1 MLLAL
6 GLAMPVRDAGA
17 DEIADKQAEAAT
29 LSAKLADQAR
39 SILGL
44 DREHRRAQERLT
56 QAQSALIQAETEL
69 VGAANRQEEARLKLV
84 VHAQM
89 AYVTGGSASVVGRMT
104 QGSGTDIVARTTYLR
119 MVHGEDRLA
128 VGRLRSTRED
138 LQLRRTSLEE
148 ANRKAGDEAAALAR
162 DKGALDHALAAQQAV
177 YNKVSGELTGLVAAE
192 QRKAAEAEAL
202 RAAQLR
208 AAQAVPVASVAPIS
222 RAHPC
227 ARGGPVRIA
236 SVDGRSL
243 RLHPPAGVRQQL
255 RRPERWGLPVPRL
268 HVAVARLHRFG
279 PGPPARGAGPGRP
292 RAPGPVGLGPVD
304 RGAALRPHLTRL
316 SCGKRP
322 ARRRGGAS
330 QPARRPG

>member
-56 QAQSALIQAETEL
+56 QAQSALIQAEAEL
-69 VGAANRQEEARLKLV
+69 TGAERRQEEARLKLV
-84 VHAQM
+84 VHAQL
-89 AYVTGGSASVVGRMT
+89 AYMTGGSASVVGRMT
-104 QGSGTDIVARTTYLR
+104 QGPGDDIVARTTYLR

-138 LQLRRTSLEE
+138 LQLRRQSLVD
-148 ANRKAGDEAAALAR
+148 ANRKAADEAGALAR

-192 QRKAAEAEAL
+192 QRKAAQAEAL
-202 RAAQLR
+202 RAAD
-208 AAQAVPVASVAPIS
+208 AAAKARQVVPVASVAPVGVASTVPTPAPAGSPLSMDEAFACIRQLES
-222 RAHPC
+222 GNNYAAPN
-227 ARGGPVRIA
+227 GGA
-236 SVDGRSL
+236 YQFLDSTWQSL
-243 RLHPPAGVRQQL
+243 GYTGSAQDHPPAVQDQ
-255 RRPERWGLPVPRL
+255 
-268 HVAVARLHRFG
+268 AA
-279 PGPPARGAGPGRP
+279 P
-292 RAPGPVGLGPVD
+292 RAAGAVGVGPVD
-304 RGAALRPHLTRL
+304 RGAALRPHLTRPDL
-316 SCGKRP
+316 PRERGRLTRWPDK
-322 ARRRGGAS
+322 AR
-330 QPARRPG
+330 